1 MPRPTHVFP
10 SLVEP
15 AEPAAPAAPAATPRA
30 KVSDAERAARGRAQI
45 AAGQYLDDDGLDAF
59 LDDLQISATKA

>member
-15 AEPAAPAAPAATPRA
+15 
-30 KVSDAERAARGRAQI
+30 AERAARGRAQI